1 MFFLFSKSSSPDS
14 KPIFIVSRAALI
26 TFLAVDSVSPPA
38 STNSPGEATASDNK
52 VSNPDSFNFSAVA
65 GPTPGKSSTVSIL
78 TFFLGVIYM
87 AFFGLGLTGFVLFW
101 IVVIILA
108 SLKVVKQYEKGVK
121 FTLGKYAGMMN
132 PGLRIII
139 PIIQSWERVD
149 LRIKTIDVPS
159 QECVSKDNVSL
170 KVNAVLYYKVAEAN
184 KAIIEVEEF
193 NYAVSQLAQTT
204 MRNVI
209 GETSLDD
216 LLSKRNDVADKIQH
230 IIDKATYPWGVKVEA
245 VELKDIILP
254 DEMKRVIARQAEAE
268 RERRAIVIRA
278 EGEKAA
284 AENIATAAEKL
295 TKTTGGLHLRTL
307 QTLSELSADKNNTVV
322 FVTPL
327 EILRAFEGF
336 VKKSSR

>member
-1 MFFLFSKSSSPDS
+1 MFSFTGIALIVFLFIVLISIKQVNQFERGVRFRFGKYKDEMVPGWRIVW
-14 KPIFIVSRAALI
+14 PIIENWQRIDIRVK
-26 TFLAVDSVSPPA
+26 AVDVPDQ
-38 STNSPGEATASDNK
+38 EAIT
-52 VSNPDSFNFSAVA
+52 
-65 GPTPGKSSTVSIL
+65 
-78 TFFLGVIYM
+78 
-87 AFFGLGLTGFVLFW
+87 
-101 IVVIILA
+101 
-108 SLKVVKQYEKGVK
+108 
-121 FTLGKYAGMMN
+121 
-132 PGLRIII
+132 
-139 PIIQSWERVD
+139 
-149 LRIKTIDVPS
+149 
-159 QECVSKDNVSL
+159 KDNVSAR
-170 KVNAVLYYKVAEAN
+170 VNAVIYYRISVAQ
-184 KAIIEVEEF
+184 KAVLEVENF
-193 NYAVSQLAQTT
+193 YYAVSQLAQTT